1 MKMIT
6 ILFFL
11 VITIAITSCSYTH
24 NYKKK
29 TMPSCPSIDD
39 NVTWQSYGAF
49 KLMEAGQNHIA
60 RQIVL
65 ECGWHIFDGHDG
77 KDGNTIQIASQDEEV
92 ILIWEYDT
100 FYGFILN
107 EGWMG
112 ATHKGAG
119 MYEHNS
125 NFYKLHS
132 EFRGKN
138 YSLSTYEYKNI
149 FVSAYFSKRN
159 FLEKIY
165 VGHFFKN

>member
-1 MKMIT
+1 MKMTT

-11 VITIAITSCSYTH
+11 VITITIASCSYQN
-24 NYKKK
+24 NYKKRI
-29 TMPSCPSIDD
+29 MPGCPSIDD

-60 RQIVL
+60 RQIVS
-65 ECGWHIFDGHDG
+65 ECGWHIFDEHNG
-77 KDGNTIQIASQDEEV
+77 KNGDTLQITSPDEEV
-92 ILIWEYDT
+92 VLVWVDNT
-100 FYGFILN
+100 FYGFVLN

-112 ATHKGAG
+112 ATHKGVG

-125 NFYKLHS
+125 NFYKLHP
-132 EFRGKN
+132 EFLDKN
-138 YSLSTYEYKNI
+138 YSLSTYEHESI

-165 VGHFFKN
+165 VGHFFKD